1 MWTRG
6 LDAGHEDKRQRGMKF
21 VDEICIQISPNSNST
36 RNWRRKT
43 TTWITMRAEPE
54 KEKIKEVLAST
65 RLLGSNMQRM
75 LNEDFTRSIH
85 AESFSSAP
93 KERLCWQDVREYVT
107 SNSLLNTTY
116 LITRPVLPRKPGTR
130 RCLKTSYRKRIY
142 SVPRPLQFVSLQ
154 NTD

>member
-1 MWTRG
+1 
-6 LDAGHEDKRQRGMKF
+6 
-21 VDEICIQISPNSNST
+21 
-36 RNWRRKT
+36 
-43 TTWITMRAEPE
+43 MRAEPE

-85 AESFSSAP
+85 AEYFSSAQKKDCAGRMYVNMLLLIP
-93 KERLCWQDVREYVT
+93 YLIYVT
-107 SNSLLNTTY
+107 FYFL
-116 LITRPVLPRKPGTR
+116 TRPVLPRKPGTR